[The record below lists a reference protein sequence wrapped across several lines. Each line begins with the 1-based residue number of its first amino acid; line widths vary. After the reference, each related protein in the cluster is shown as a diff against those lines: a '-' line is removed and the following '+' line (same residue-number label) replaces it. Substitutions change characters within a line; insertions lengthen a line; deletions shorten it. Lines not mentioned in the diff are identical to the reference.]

1 MFDITSTGKAFIDSG
16 KARGLAV
23 TSRQRNPSLPN
34 IPTMIEAGIPDFEVV
49 GWFAVIGPKN
59 IPQPIVA
66 KLTAA
71 VEAVKRNPE
80 FIKSIE
86 TGGYSLDKGDA
97 KSLSATIDREY
108 KMWEGVITK
117 GNIYPN

>member
-1 MFDITSTGKAFIDSG
+1 
-16 KARGLAV
+16 
-23 TSRQRNPSLPN
+23 
-34 IPTMIEAGIPDFEVV
+34 MIEAGIADFEVV

-71 VEAVKRNPE
+71 VDAVKRNPE
-80 FIKSIE
+80 FIKTIE
-86 TGGYSLDKGDA
+86 AGGYTLDKGNA
-97 KSLSATIDREY
+97 KSLGATIDRDY
-108 KMWEGVITK
+108 KMWEDVITK